1 MKKTFKG
8 DEIMKSNLKHFFGFK
23 DADSANT
30 DTSNNLKKPNFSGIF
45 KKDSRLKR
53 LRSRSDNKRWAIKDA
68 S

>member
-1 MKKTFKG
+1 
-8 DEIMKSNLKHFFGFK
+8 LKHFFGFK

-30 DTSNNLKKPNFSGIF
+30 DTSNNRKKPNFSGIF

>member
-1 MKKTFKG
+1 VNKTFKG
-8 DEIMKSNLKHFFGFK
+8 DEIMKSNLKHFLGFK
-23 DADSANT
+23 AADSANT
-30 DTSNNLKKPNFSGIF
+30 DTSNNRKKPNFSGIF

>member
-1 MKKTFKG
+1 M
-8 DEIMKSNLKHFFGFK
+8 MKSNLKHYLGFK
-23 DADSANT
+23 TIDSTNT
-30 DTSNNLKKPNFSGIF
+30 DTGNNRKKTKFLGIF

>member
-8 DEIMKSNLKHFFGFK
+8 DDIMKSNLKHFLGFK
-23 DADSANT
+23 AADSANM
-30 DTSNNLKKPNFSGIF
+30 DTSNNRKKPNFSGIF

>member
-1 MKKTFKG
+1 
-8 DEIMKSNLKHFFGFK
+8 MKSNLKHYLGFK
-23 DADSANT
+23 TTDSTNT
-30 DTSNNLKKPNFSGIF
+30 DTGNNRKKPKFLCIF

>member
-1 MKKTFKG
+1 
-8 DEIMKSNLKHFFGFK
+8 MKSNLKHFFGLK

-30 DTSNNLKKPNFSGIF
+30 DTSNNRKKPNFSGIF

>member
-1 MKKTFKG
+1 MKKTFKE
-8 DEIMKSNLKHFFGFK
+8 DEIMESNLKHFLRFK
-23 DADSANT
+23 AADSANM
-30 DTSNNLKKPNFSGIF
+30 DTSNNRKKPNFSGIF